1 MPPLDDEARDM
12 LMEMLRWGVPPA
24 LVAAIVVMAVLEW
37 LGGPKQAPAAA
48 ALGLVAGV
56 VFGLWSYSAAPLFST
71 EETSPLLVGLHGA
84 LNLVNGDSSWNR
96 MPWAVLAAVC
106 AERLA
111 RALESH
117 ANDGWLLRGAAAVGI
132 AWWLIPEPAR
142 VEFVWLA
149 PSFAAVV
156 FLQWELLSR
165 LAAEPPDGSVP
176 VCLALAFLTAG
187 ILLVSVGITRSMEA
201 SVLCASALVGVAI
214 VAWWRRADASG
225 AIPAAAV
232 LLPGL
237 LLMGQRE
244 TSEPVPWYAFAVA
257 ALAPLM
263 LFGAWPVR
271 HWPAVPR
278 HLARLVLVLIPL
290 IAALLLAQQA
300 GPLDLAGA
308 AEEPW

>member
-1 MPPLDDEARDM
+1 MPPLDDEARAV
-12 LMEMLRWGVPPA
+12 LIAMLRWGVPPA

-48 ALGLVAGV
+48 ALGLIAGV
-56 VFGLWSYSAAPLFST
+56 VLGLWSYSAAPLFST
-71 EETSPLLVGLHGA
+71 EGTSPLLAGLRGA

-106 AERLA
+106 TERLA
-111 RALESH
+111 RALDTH
-117 ANDGWLLRGAAAVGI
+117 TNDGWLLRGATAVGI

-142 VEFVWLA
+142 EEFVWLA
-149 PSFAAVV
+149 PTFAAVV
-156 FLQWELLSR
+156 FLQWQLLAR
-165 LAAEPPDGSVP
+165 LAAEPPDGSVL

-187 ILLVSVGITRSMEA
+187 ILLVNAGISRSMEA
-201 SVLCASALVGVAI
+201 SVMCASALVGIAL

-225 AIPAAAV
+225 AIPAAAL

-237 LLMGQRE
+237 LLMGQQE
-244 TSEPVPWYAFAVA
+244 TSEPVPWFAFAFA

-263 LFGAWPVR
+263 LAGTWPVR

-278 HLARLVLVLIPL
+278 HLARLVVVLIPL
-290 IAALLLAQQA
+290 IAAVLLALPGDAQEQR
-300 GPLDLAGA
+300 
-308 AEEPW
+308 